1 MAISFAAPA
10 SGGEGPAAADVN
22 GHVLVIEPLSY
33 EESVTTVHGPK
44 DAVRL
49 RLHDISTQAT
59 YEDCLWF
66 GGYLVGSLKGR
77 VGDKVLAQ
85 MGQGNAVQVVPVHAE
100 LTTQQA
106 ADFLNV
112 SRPYLIERLEAGEL
126 PFRKVGKHRRVRF
139 EDVLRYKKRTDYE
152 SKLAM
157 TELTAL
163 SQELGLY

>member
-1 MAISFAAPA
+1 MNAILIPPPETQLPTEKEARLARDGSRRLAAMIDVKASPNVSISGGAEAIELPA
-10 SGGEGPAAADVN
+10 SAARL
-22 GHVLVIEPLSY
+22 LVEL
-33 EESVTTVHGPK
+33 
-44 DAVRL
+44 
-49 RLHDISTQAT
+49 
-59 YEDCLWF
+59 
-66 GGYLVGSLKGR
+66 
-77 VGDKVLAQ
+77 LAQ

-152 SKLAM
+152 SNRAM

>member
-1 MAISFAAPA
+1 MSAVLIPPPEAQLPTEEEARLARDGSRRLAAVIDVTASANVSIGGGGEAIELPA
-10 SGGEGPAAADVN
+10 SAARL
-22 GHVLVIEPLSY
+22 LVEL
-33 EESVTTVHGPK
+33 
-44 DAVRL
+44 
-49 RLHDISTQAT
+49 
-59 YEDCLWF
+59 
-66 GGYLVGSLKGR
+66 
-77 VGDKVLAQ
+77 LAQ

-139 EDVLRYKKRTDYE
+139 EDVVRYKKRTDYE

>member
-1 MAISFAAPA
+1 MRAVLIPPPETQLPTPEEARMARDGSLRLAAAIDIKASPNVSIGGGAEAIELPA
-10 SGGEGPAAADVN
+10 SAARL
-22 GHVLVIEPLSY
+22 LVEL
-33 EESVTTVHGPK
+33 
-44 DAVRL
+44 
-49 RLHDISTQAT
+49 
-59 YEDCLWF
+59 
-66 GGYLVGSLKGR
+66 
-77 VGDKVLAQ
+77 LAQ